1 MVRATAA
8 ALTLLLLGTTGAAY
22 AALPHG
28 VDTSHYQ
35 HGARL
40 RWEAVKASGVKFAF
54 LKATEGSTYTD
65 PKFATDWAATRRV
78 GIYHGAY
85 HFARPSF
92 GSARRQARH
101 FARVIGPQRVRGT
114 LPPVLDL
121 EATGGLR
128 PRPLITWTRAWLTK
142 VTQLTGRHP
151 IIYTSPLFWRDHLH
165 NSAGF
170 HAYPLWV
177 AHYGVRAPLIPGH
190 WPTWSFWQSTS
201 AARIT
206 GISGRTDRDVFN
218 GSLTQLQKFAL
229 AFRPSHTSLTLAVSN
244 PAPMTGQRVAFKGT
258 LTDTAGR
265 PVRNR
270 PVTLLRRQPGS
281 STWTK
286 VGSVRTGHHGFYR
299 LRTVVVAAGS
309 GRTTYAGEADFRPSA
324 STVTRVALTP
334 APTVLSLDPVPDQ
347 AYAGSAATMTGSL
360 HRSGGA
366 PLAGQPVTLS
376 RRVAGKKAWRVLA
389 RLTTDGTGAFRTTVQ
404 LMTTASYRADYAA
417 NPTYAGSTS
426 PVTKNPCCSTPPA
439 CPSVWPTRRRSRST
453 MCGCG
458 HPGQRHGPGRA
469 AHRHPEP
476 ARPRR
481 HAVGDG
487 GVGHHGRVRALRGQ
501 AGRRP
506 GRRVPG
512 GVRRRRPVRHEQRL
526 AGRGIDHA
534 AGAHHARAEPSLG
547 AGAGDPPGA
556 VDARVRPAAY
566 VAGRAD
572 RGTHRA
578 AVEACRRHPELVPRR
593 PDRHGGSARHL
604 APDRATHA
612 VVLVPGGLRR
622 RHPVRVE
629 PQRPDTGERHGSP
642 GGVAAGRSPDATVS
656 AVPFRVRARYA
667 TTATSAREGCSW
679 ARFFLCP

>member
-1 MVRATAA
+1 M
-8 ALTLLLLGTTGAAY
+8 
-22 AALPHG
+22 
-28 VDTSHYQ
+28 
-35 HGARL
+35 
-40 RWEAVKASGVKFAF
+40 
-54 LKATEGSTYTD
+54 
-65 PKFATDWAATRRV
+65 
-78 GIYHGAY
+78 
-85 HFARPSF
+85 
-92 GSARRQARH
+92 
-101 FARVIGPQRVRGT
+101 
-114 LPPVLDL
+114 
-121 EATGGLR
+121 
-128 PRPLITWTRAWLTK
+128 
-142 VTQLTGRHP
+142 TQLTGRPYYLHLAAVLAGP
-151 IIYTSPLFWRDHLH
+151 PAQQRRVPRLPALGGPLRCAV
-165 NSAGF
+165 S
-170 HAYPLWV
+170 
-177 AHYGVRAPLIPGH
+177 LIPGH

-244 PAPMTGQRVAFKGT
+244 PAPMTGQRVALKGT

-270 PVTLLRRQPGS
+270 PVTLLRRQPEA

-309 GRTTYAGEADFRPSA
+309 YRTTYAGEADFRPSA

-404 LMTTASYRADYAA
+404 LMTTAPYRADYAA

-426 PVTKNPCCSTPPA
+426 PVTKNTVLLNPTSLSFRVANPAPFAKHHVRMRGTLASGTAPVARRTVTLSRLVPGATQWETVGSVTTDASGHFVARPAVDQAAAYRAVFGGDDLYATSSASPVEVSITPPVRTTLA
-439 CPSVWPTRRRSRST
+439 LSPHSAQVREIRRGRST
-453 MCGCG
+453 
-458 HPGQRHGPGRA
+458 H
-469 AHRHPEP
+469 
-476 ARPRR
+476 
-481 HAVGDG
+481 
-487 GVGHHGRVRALRGQ
+487 
-501 AGRRP
+501 
-506 GRRVPG
+506 
-512 GVRRRRPVRHEQRL
+512 
-526 AGRGIDHA
+526 
-534 AGAHHARAEPSLG
+534 
-547 AGAGDPPGA
+547 
-556 VDARVRPAAY
+556 VRPAAY

-578 AVEACRRHPELVPRR
+578 AVEACRRHPERVPRR